1 MSSSSM
7 LSSPNFLRNVLR
19 VDALS
24 CIACGA
30 LQVAFP
36 AAMARLLNL
45 PEGLIAY
52 TGEFLLVYAA
62 VVAFV
67 STRNPLPRG
76 VIWALV
82 AGNIGWALA
91 CMLLLVSGAC
101 VAFHAGRGLRSGAG
115 ADGGGAGRVA
125 VLRPAPR
132 GAPAG
137 LVTTHQTGHKTG
149 RGGRVCGARLP
160 RPRSACQNGGCCQ

>member
-1 MSSSSM
+1 MFSSSR

-24 CIACGA
+24 CIACGV

-45 PEGLIAY
+45 PEGLVAY

-67 STRNPLPRG
+67 STRNSFPRG
-76 VIWALV
+76 VIWVLV
-82 AGNIGWALA
+82 AGNVSWALA
-91 CMLLLVSGAC
+91 CELLLVSGRVSPSMPG
-101 VAFHAGRGLRSGAG
+101 VAYVVMQALT
-115 ADGGGAGRVA
+115 VA
-125 VLRPAPR
+125 VLAELQYFGLRRTTPRPAW
-132 GAPAG
+132 
-137 LVTTHQTGHKTG
+137 
-149 RGGRVCGARLP
+149 
-160 RPRSACQNGGCCQ
+160 

>member
-1 MSSSSM
+1 MSASSVFA
-7 LSSPNFLRNVLR
+7 SPHFLRNVLR

-45 PEGLIAY
+45 PEALVAY

-67 STRNPLPRG
+67 STRRPITRA
-76 VIWALV
+76 VVWVLV
-82 AGNIGWALA
+82 AGNLGWAAL
-91 CMLLLVSGAC
+91 CVLLLASGRVQPTALGMAY
-101 VAFHAGRGLRSGAG
+101 VVVQAVT
-115 ADGGGAGRVA
+115 VA
-125 VLRPAPR
+125 VLAELQFF
-132 GAPAG
+132 G
-137 LVTTHQTGHKTG
+137 LL
-149 RGGRVCGARLP
+149 RERLQ
-160 RPRSACQNGGCCQ
+160 SFG

>member
-1 MSSSSM
+1 MPSTSL
-7 LSSPNFLRNVLR
+7 LSSPDFLRNVLR

-45 PEGLIAY
+45 PEGLVAY

-67 STRNPLPRG
+67 STRKPVPRT

-82 AGNIGWALA
+82 VGNLGWALA
-91 CMLLLVSGAC
+91 CVLLLLSSLVSPSALG
-101 VAFHAGRGLRSGAG
+101 VAYVLVQAVT
-115 ADGGGAGRVA
+115 VA
-125 VLRPAPR
+125 VLAELQYFGLRRASPQPAW
-132 GAPAG
+132 
-137 LVTTHQTGHKTG
+137 
-149 RGGRVCGARLP
+149 
-160 RPRSACQNGGCCQ
+160 

>member
-1 MSSSSM
+1 
-7 LSSPNFLRNVLR
+7 VLR

-62 VVAFV
+62 AVAFV
-67 STRNPLPRG
+67 STRNPLPRP
-76 VIWALV
+76 VVWVLV
-82 AGNIGWALA
+82 AGNLGWALA
-91 CMLLLVSGAC
+91 CVLLLAGGLVSPSALG
-101 VAFHAGRGLRSGAG
+101 VAYVVVQALT
-115 ADGGGAGRVA
+115 VA
-125 VLRPAPR
+125 VLAELQYFGLRRSAPAP
-132 GAPAG
+132 AW
-137 LVTTHQTGHKTG
+137 
-149 RGGRVCGARLP
+149 
-160 RPRSACQNGGCCQ
+160 

>member
-36 AAMARLLNL
+36 AATARLLNL

-67 STRNPLPRG
+67 STRNPLPRPF
-76 VIWALV
+76 IWALV
-82 AGNIGWALA
+82 AGNAGWALA
-91 CMLLLVSGAC
+91 CVLLLA
-101 VAFHAGRGLRSGAG
+101 
-115 ADGGGAGRVA
+115 GGGLSPSALGIAYVVMQALTVA
-125 VLRPAPR
+125 VLAELQYFGLRRASPQPAW
-132 GAPAG
+132 
-137 LVTTHQTGHKTG
+137 
-149 RGGRVCGARLP
+149 
-160 RPRSACQNGGCCQ
+160 

>member
-1 MSSSSM
+1 MSSSSV

-30 LQVAFP
+30 LQAAFP

-45 PEGLIAY
+45 PEGLIVY

-67 STRNPLPRG
+67 STRKPLPRP
-76 VIWALV
+76 VVWALV
-82 AGNIGWALA
+82 AGNVGWALA
-91 CMLLLVSGAC
+91 CVLLLVG
-101 VAFHAGRGLRSGAG
+101 GRVSPSMLGIAYVVMQ
-115 ADGGGAGRVA
+115 AVTVA
-125 VLRPAPR
+125 VLAELQYFGLRRALPQPAW
-132 GAPAG
+132 
-137 LVTTHQTGHKTG
+137 
-149 RGGRVCGARLP
+149 
-160 RPRSACQNGGCCQ
+160 

>member
-1 MSSSSM
+1 MSSSSI

-67 STRNPLPRG
+67 STRNPLPRAI
-76 VIWALV
+76 VWALV
-82 AGNIGWALA
+82 AGNLGWALA
-91 CMLLLVSGAC
+91 CVLLLAGGSVSPSAAG
-101 VAFHAGRGLRSGAG
+101 VAYVVMQALT
-115 ADGGGAGRVA
+115 VA
-125 VLRPAPR
+125 VLAELQYFGLRRAAPAP
-132 GAPAG
+132 AW
-137 LVTTHQTGHKTG
+137 
-149 RGGRVCGARLP
+149 
-160 RPRSACQNGGCCQ
+160 

>member
-19 VDALS
+19 ADALS
-24 CIACGA
+24 CIACGVS
-30 LQVAFP
+30 QVAFP

-45 PEGLIAY
+45 PEGLLAY

-67 STRNPLPRG
+67 STRNPLPRPI
-76 VIWALV
+76 VWVLV

-91 CMLLLVSGAC
+91 CVLLLASGLMSPSMLG
-101 VAFHAGRGLRSGAG
+101 VAYVVVQALT
-115 ADGGGAGRVA
+115 VA
-125 VLRPAPR
+125 VLAELQYFGLRRAAPQPAW
-132 GAPAG
+132 
-137 LVTTHQTGHKTG
+137 
-149 RGGRVCGARLP
+149 
-160 RPRSACQNGGCCQ
+160 

>member
-1 MSSSSM
+1 MSSSPV

-24 CIACGA
+24 CIACGV

-67 STRNPLPRG
+67 STRKPLPRLI
-76 VIWALV
+76 IWALV

-91 CMLLLVSGAC
+91 CVLLLVSGGASPSMPG
-101 VAFHAGRGLRSGAG
+101 VAYVVVQALT
-115 ADGGGAGRVA
+115 VA
-125 VLRPAPR
+125 VLAELQYFGLRRTAPRPAW
-132 GAPAG
+132 
-137 LVTTHQTGHKTG
+137 
-149 RGGRVCGARLP
+149 
-160 RPRSACQNGGCCQ
+160 

>member
-1 MSSSSM
+1 MSSTSLSRSASSVM

-45 PEGLIAY
+45 PEPLVAY

-62 VVAFV
+62 VVALV
-67 STRNPLPRG
+67 STRNPLPRS
-76 VIWALV
+76 VIWTLV
-82 AGNIGWALA
+82 AGNLGWAAL
-91 CMLLLVSGAC
+91 CVLLLTSGRVQPTALG
-101 VAFHAGRGLRSGAG
+101 VAYVVMQAVT
-115 ADGGGAGRVA
+115 VA
-125 VLRPAPR
+125 VLAELQFF
-132 GAPAG
+132 G
-137 LVTTHQTGHKTG
+137 LRRWGVQATW
-149 RGGRVCGARLP
+149 
-160 RPRSACQNGGCCQ
+160 

>member
-1 MSSSSM
+1 MSSSSI
-7 LSSPNFLRNVLR
+7 LPSPNFLRNVLR

-62 VVAFV
+62 AVAFV
-67 STRNPLPRG
+67 STRNPLPRPF
-76 VIWALV
+76 IWALV
-82 AGNIGWALA
+82 AGNASWALA
-91 CMLLLVSGAC
+91 CVLLLA
-101 VAFHAGRGLRSGAG
+101 
-115 ADGGGAGRVA
+115 GGGLSPSALGIAYVVMQALTVA
-125 VLRPAPR
+125 VLAELQYFGLRRASPQPAW
-132 GAPAG
+132 
-137 LVTTHQTGHKTG
+137 
-149 RGGRVCGARLP
+149 
-160 RPRSACQNGGCCQ
+160 